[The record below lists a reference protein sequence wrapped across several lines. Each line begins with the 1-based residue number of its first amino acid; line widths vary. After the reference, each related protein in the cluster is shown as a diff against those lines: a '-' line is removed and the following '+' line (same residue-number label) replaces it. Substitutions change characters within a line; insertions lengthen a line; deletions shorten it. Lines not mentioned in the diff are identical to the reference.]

1 MTAENNS
8 NPNGQKSNQLSFSHS
23 RITSQ
28 STPSSERFYFRHS
41 HIFVLHF
48 NREIKFLMLFKM
60 VTLKE
65 YEAYLKVKRFIDGH
79 DETEIISRL
88 MGDNKYVPL
97 IIESDDADPIK
108 YYSTSAA
115 AKHCG
120 VTKQTLDYAHRNRC
134 TRIVRRKGGVKE
146 FRITWL

>member
-1 MTAENNS
+1 
-8 NPNGQKSNQLSFSHS
+8 
-23 RITSQ
+23 
-28 STPSSERFYFRHS
+28 
-41 HIFVLHF
+41 
-48 NREIKFLMLFKM
+48 M

-65 YEAYLKVKRFIDGH
+65 YEAYLRVKRFIDGH
-79 DETEIISRL
+79 DEFEIISRL
-88 MGDNKYVPL
+88 MGDSKYIPL
-97 IIESDDADPIK
+97 IIKSDDADPIK

>member
-1 MTAENNS
+1 
-8 NPNGQKSNQLSFSHS
+8 
-23 RITSQ
+23 
-28 STPSSERFYFRHS
+28 
-41 HIFVLHF
+41 
-48 NREIKFLMLFKM
+48 M

-79 DETEIISRL
+79 DEAEIISRL
-88 MGDNKYVPL
+88 MGDNKYIPL
-97 IIESDDADPIK
+97 IIESDGTDPIK

-146 FRITWL
+146 FNLAFLSILQD

>member
-1 MTAENNS
+1 
-8 NPNGQKSNQLSFSHS
+8 
-23 RITSQ
+23 
-28 STPSSERFYFRHS
+28 
-41 HIFVLHF
+41 
-48 NREIKFLMLFKM
+48 M

-65 YEAYLKVKRFIDGH
+65 YEPYLKVERFIDGH
-79 DETEIISRL
+79 DESEKISRL
-88 MGDNKYVPL
+88 MGDNNYIPL
-97 IIESDDADPIK
+97 TIQSDGTDPIK

-120 VTKQTLDYAHRNRC
+120 VTKLTLDYAHRNRC

>member
-1 MTAENNS
+1 
-8 NPNGQKSNQLSFSHS
+8 
-23 RITSQ
+23 
-28 STPSSERFYFRHS
+28 
-41 HIFVLHF
+41 
-48 NREIKFLMLFKM
+48 M
-60 VTLKE
+60 VILKE
-65 YEAYLKVKRFIDGH
+65 YKAFLRVKRFINGH
-79 DETEIISRL
+79 DEAEIISRL

-97 IIESDDADPIK
+97 IIESDGTDPIK

-146 FRITWL
+146 VRITWL